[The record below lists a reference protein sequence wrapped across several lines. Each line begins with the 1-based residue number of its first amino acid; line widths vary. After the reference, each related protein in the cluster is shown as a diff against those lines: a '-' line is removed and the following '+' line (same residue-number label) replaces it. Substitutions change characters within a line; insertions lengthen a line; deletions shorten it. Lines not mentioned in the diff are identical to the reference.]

1 MKRGNKIF
9 LFHLD
14 APSLEGLT
22 RHLSGGKFQ
31 PGWLIF
37 I

>member
-1 MKRGNKIF
+1 MDKT
-9 LFHLD
+9 LCLD

-31 PGWLIF
+31 PGLSI
-37 I
+37 IILRI